1 MSNISVFMEVHNN
14 QLRNVSLQLLTA
26 GQQLAADAHEELVA
40 VIVGNQNDAIIEQL
54 VEYPID
60 RVVSLEHFSYENYA
74 TDSYTDALYAYVCEY
89 QPQCFLFGT
98 TFVAKDLVPRLA
110 ARCKTGL
117 TAECTSVSYQQDT
130 GKILWSRTGFGG
142 KMMADIVCPDRLPQM
157 GTIREGVYRKP
168 KTRKG
173 HLAKIV
179 HWDMSEHIKA
189 ERVRILQKTSKVL
202 STQQVDYEPE
212 IVVGLGRGVRT
223 LDRIDIVMDFA
234 DALNAGLGAS
244 RGAVE
249 MRLLPDKFLIGQ
261 NGRNLHPKIYIACGI
276 SGAAQHMA
284 GISGAD
290 CVIAI
295 NSDPNAPIFKVA
307 DYGICGDLHKVIPEF
322 LKLMQSDL
330 QKSL

>member
-1 MSNISVFMEVHNN
+1 MSNISVFMEVHNG
-14 QLRNVSLQLLTA
+14 QLRNVSLELLTA
-26 GQQLAADAHEELVA
+26 GRQLATDAHEELVA

-54 VEYPID
+54 VQYPID

-74 TDSYTDALYAYVCEY
+74 TDSYTDALHAYICQY

-98 TFVAKDLVPRLA
+98 TFLAKDLVPRLA

-117 TAECTSVSYQQDT
+117 TAECTSVSYQKDT

-157 GTIREGVYRKP
+157 GTIREGVYK
-168 KTRKG
+168 KTKKATG
-173 HLAKIV
+173 HSAKIDR
-179 HWDMSEHIKA
+179 WDMTEQIKM
-189 ERVRILQKTSKVL
+189 ERVRILQKTAKILSK
-202 STQQVDYEPE
+202 QQIDDETE

-223 LDRIDIVMDFA
+223 LDRIDMMMDFA
-234 DALNAGLGAS
+234 DALNAELGAS

-249 MRLLPDKFLIGQ
+249 LRLLPEKFLIGQ

-290 CVIAI
+290 CIIAI

-307 DYGICGDLHKVIPEF
+307 DYGICGDLHSIIPEF
-322 LKLMQSDL
+322 LKLI
-330 QKSL
+330 